1 MQVLPRLDI
10 QTLEVV
16 GLLTSIIAA
25 IVWAATC
32 LAYRNL
38 PTARY
43 LLASSLTLAFGSGV
57 MTFLPQESASLLP
70 VFAQEIIV
78 SGFWL
83 LYLGTRRFFGRA
95 IRVQPVS
102 TALLITLALLI
113 FFRERWL
120 LRDSIFVFAQILPL
134 FLILPLF
141 VKHGNRH
148 SFGIPLAAAG
158 VVIGMLSH
166 LATGISSAMM
176 GLQDYVSPTTENVQ
190 SYGLLLIIV
199 SGSLLI
205 FGIAVMIIENLLYE
219 AETIARRDELT
230 GISNRRDFINQIT
243 RLHAFCKA
251 QDLSYGVLIFDI
263 DRFKNWNDTYGH
275 ATGDELLRHFTR
287 TILAQLGENQF
298 LARTGGD
305 EFCLLIPG
313 KTAEHVSAIAETMVA
328 TMREQPISINGKT
341 FSITI
346 SVGGAVFMPRGN
358 EDYDDILVK
367 ADTALY
373 HAKNNGRNQFCLYDD
388 AEERTEQKTPSPNF
402 RLKPPSDP
410 TGGHILERRA

>member
-1 MQVLPRLDI
+1 
-10 QTLEVV
+10 
-16 GLLTSIIAA
+16 
-25 IVWAATC
+25 
-32 LAYRNL
+32 
-38 PTARY
+38 
-43 LLASSLTLAFGSGV
+43 

-95 IRVQPVS
+95 IRVKPVS

-176 GLQDYVSPTTENVQ
+176 GLQDYVSPATENVQ

-219 AETIARRDELT
+219 AENIARRDELT
-230 GISNRRDFINQIT
+230 GISNRRDFMKQIA
-243 RLHAFCKA
+243 RVHAFCE
-251 QDLSYGVLIFDI
+251 SENVPYGVLIFDI
-263 DRFKNWNDTYGH
+263 DRFKSWNDTYGH
-275 ATGDELLRHFTR
+275 ATGDEALLHFTR
-287 TILAQLGENQF
+287 TILGQLDDSQL

-305 EFCLLIPG
+305 EFCLLLPG
-313 KTAEHVSAIAETMVA
+313 KAEKHLSEIAEAMVVTVRNQPLSIDGQPLTM
-328 TMREQPISINGKT
+328 
-341 FSITI
+341 TI
-346 SVGGAVFMPRGN
+346 SVGGAVYMPGSQ
-358 EDYDDILVK
+358 EDYNDILAK
-367 ADTALY
+367 ADSALY
-373 HAKNNGRNQFCLYDD
+373 RSKNNGRNQFSLYD
-388 AEERTEQKTPSPNF
+388 EREG
-402 RLKPPSDP
+402 R
-410 TGGHILERRA
+410 TGDVAPLPRFGLISQPEAVGAHLMERRA